1 MYLTHGSR
9 AGSVE
14 GFGDRDGRRGA
25 RGTEDHREVRGIG
38 DSSESLVGSD
48 PGDIAEKQQPRT
60 CRADAAPHDGRRP
73 GRGQEGAGCQ
83 RRFPVITAR
92 SMECASEPGVIVAGA
107 GALPRARR
115 RCEAGKRT
123 HGPGTRACLALLAA
137 TALLALAAPAQAQTE
152 MVPADWALKPADL
165 GAGEQFRLMFVS
177 STTRD
182 ATSTDIADYNT
193 FVRTRAAAGVTAI
206 QTYANDF
213 TALVSTESVN
223 ARTNTL
229 TRATD
234 TDVPI
239 YRARSG
245 TVSANDRVADDYA
258 DFYDGTWP
266 TSALGYDESGTLVNI
281 GLLYFW
287 TGMNVDGTTHATE
300 FMGAS
305 SLVRAWNVSAST
317 VGSTNRGSST
327 TQRIVALSPVFQVA
341 GGTPNTAPTA
351 EDKTVTTGEDRA
363 YAFTADDFGFDD
375 DDAGATLA
383 SVTIVT
389 VPAAG
394 TLALDGTAV
403 MADDVVTAAEI
414 DGDMLTFTPVLNAHG
429 DPYTTFTFTVNDGT
443 DDSASAYT
451 MTIDVTDAPL
461 PVCAAPSFGDRREIW
476 TGTVTVGTY
485 TFLASTLYG
494 YSSTAPAGALDD
506 QTFTIGSNDYTIAR
520 ARVALGGSNSGQL
533 AFELLDGQRLTTVEV
548 EALRLHVCGEDY
560 DFSGATTLNASYWST
575 TLDWSPPVVTRTVY
589 LSLPA
594 NHPATGEPAITGTAQ
609 AGQELTADAS
619 PIMDTDGLASVSYS
633 YQWVR
638 VDADGTSNEEA
649 ISGEIAATYTL
660 TAADVGKKIKVQVS
674 FTDELSGLETRT
686 SAAYPSSGTVTAAST
701 TAPALLSVTVTS
713 TPHKTTDT
721 YGAREHIEFSMTF
734 DASVTVTG
742 APTFAFDL
750 GGASTATYY
759 AGSGTATLRFSHAV
773 SGGSSGDED
782 TNGISWAE
790 NAIALNGGT
799 IAGTDNEVAAILT
812 HVAQSN
818 LPAHKVDGRTTPVT
832 PATVTVAVTS
842 TPTSLADTYGFGET
856 IVITVT
862 ASEAVEVEVE
872 GDPVFRFSLT
882 NSGGAANDVP
892 ATYDRTRS
900 SATTMVFT
908 YTVQAGDMDNN
919 GIWIG
924 DHSRTFMLDVNDR
937 IRTASQQIDIDRSH
951 PEKSTH
957 ADHKVNGSLG
967 APTVPPDPT
976 APTLVLAT
984 ATTLTIEWTHPGDG
998 GSPLTRN
1005 FIEYRVEGTTDWTNW
1020 YRGATPTPVTR
1031 TVIRNLQAE
1040 TAYDVRVHSTNAI
1053 GNSQWTQS
1061 ATAFSTL
1068 AGTAAT
1074 GAPAI
1079 TGTAA
1084 VGQPLAVD
1092 LTGIADADGLTNVSY
1107 SYQWVRVDA
1116 DGLSNPADITDATD
1130 ATYTVVYADLGKTLK
1145 VRVTFDDD
1153 GGNTE
1158 TRTSAATATVTPA
1171 AGAPGSPSNLSATV
1185 GVGQVVL
1192 VWQHTR
1198 GSGGTRSS
1206 YEYRSSA
1213 GAMISPDAM
1222 WQQVQTGPGALNTAY
1237 YQVVKGLTSGTIHTL
1252 QVRAVN
1258 PQGGSAPATV
1268 TVTPLSQPSCTID
1281 ALGDRR
1287 RLWQGQLTAGVR
1299 NIGTDGNIETGY
1311 GDGGVETGTLTPAA
1325 FTFRSTSYSV
1335 YPRTSD
1341 DLLTIV
1347 IREQDI
1353 DVWFP
1358 REEVVDALRMHV
1370 CNTSYDFSNALE
1382 PNPFGA
1388 VIGHRWNVGSIW
1400 PPGIERTLRLSLPP
1414 NHAATGDPVIS
1425 GTVQV
1430 GEELTALTDGI
1441 MDEDVLDDVFTY
1453 QWVRV
1458 DADGTS
1464 NEEDITDETDATYT
1478 LTADDRGKQVKVEVR
1493 FVDIL
1498 GGEETRTSAP
1508 TATLAGV
1515 PNTAATGAPTITG
1528 TAQVGE
1534 TLTAV
1539 TTGIMD
1545 ADGLT
1550 SVSYS
1555 YQWIRVDA
1563 DGTSNPADITDET
1576 DATYTLVDAD
1586 LGKKI
1591 KVRVT
1596 FVDDASH
1603 TETLTS
1609 AATATVGAVATGPP
1623 TVNDV
1628 AVTSTPASGTTYYLA
1643 GEVIEFTVTFSAPV
1657 TVTAT
1662 PKFAFRL
1669 GAATRQ
1675 AAYASGSE
1683 SAALVFARTVQAGE
1697 VDRNGISWNALALA
1711 LDGGTITQTGATTA
1725 AILTHAEQAPLEGHR
1740 VDAAPPM
1747 QVSASVHGMSLVL
1760 VYDEPLDPASM
1771 PATGAYTV
1779 TATVGATTTNP
1790 AVSEVSIYGIWVTLA
1805 LDAAPAAGATVTL
1818 AYAPPTSNPVQD
1830 EAGNDAPAFSGQSV
1844 NGAAGNT
1851 APTGAPTI
1859 TGTAQVGQTLTA
1871 STTGIADADGLTSP
1885 TYTYQ
1890 WIRVDGTDEADIASE
1905 NSSTY
1910 TLVDADLGKTLKVR
1924 VTFDDDASHTETLT
1938 SAATATVGAV
1948 ATGPP
1953 TVTDVAVTSTPAS
1966 GTTYYLAG
1974 EVIEFTVTF
1983 SAPVTV
1989 TATPKFAF
1997 RLGAATRQAAYASGS
2012 GSAALVFARTVQAGE
2027 VDRNGI
2033 SWNALALALDGGTIT
2048 QTGAT
2053 TAARLTH
2060 AEQAPLE
2067 GHRVD
2072 AAPPMQVSASVQGMS
2087 LVLVYDEPLDPASMP
2102 ATGAYTVTA
2111 TVGATTTNPAVS
2123 EVSIYGIW
2131 VTLTLDA
2138 APAAGATVTLAYAP
2152 PASNPVQDEA
2162 GNDAPAFSG
2171 QSVRLGPPPPS
2182 EPLEQVLGVG
2192 VVPGN
2197 AQLVVIWTA
2206 VSTATGYTVQWT
2218 SGGQGYNTGD
2228 RQATVTSGSTTRYTI
2243 PSLTNGTPYTVR
2255 VIATRTGANDGPPS
2269 AEVTGT
2275 PTVPDLEQVLGVGVA
2290 PGNAQLVVT
2299 WTAVDNATGYTVQ
2312 WTSSGQGYNTGDRQ
2326 ATVTSGSTTR
2336 YTIPS
2341 LTNGTEYTVR
2351 VIATRTGATDGPP
2364 SAGVKGTPTV
2374 PPPPPVTDLAQVMGV
2389 GVAPGNAQLVVT
2401 WTAVSTATGYTVQWM
2416 SSGQGYNTGDRQA
2429 TVTTGSITR
2438 YTIPSLTNGT
2448 EYTVRVI
2455 ATRTGATDGPPSDE
2469 MTGTPRVPPPPPP
2482 PPVTDLEQVLGVG
2495 VAPGNAQLV
2504 VTWTAVDNAT
2514 GYTVQWMSSG
2524 QGYNTGDR
2532 QATVTPGSTTRYTIP
2547 SLTNGTEYTV
2557 RVIAT
2562 RTGADDGPP
2571 SDEVTGTPFTTPGA
2585 PQHLRGEPGD
2595 AQVTLTWDAPSSD
2608 GGSAI
2613 LRYEYAIDDSG
2624 TWIDAGLDLEETVP
2638 GLTNGQQYAFEVR
2651 AVNSA
2656 GPGAP
2661 ARTAAT
2667 PLGMPSVPESLTAT
2681 GGDGAVVLEW
2691 TEPAD
2696 DGGSPVTGYE
2706 YRYAA
2711 GQAVPEDVTWRDAG
2725 TELTATVSGLENETR
2740 YTFEVRARNRVG
2752 PGETSGTTA
2761 LPLRL
2766 RAELFSS
2773 AAAEG
2778 EALVLGVRRSGRLAF
2793 PAHAYIGVTDSALPG
2808 VTATEEG
2815 RDDGLGRQRLEFAAG
2830 AAEAT
2835 VTVTV
2840 AFDGERRQDRVLSAT
2855 LDYAE
2860 LEVDGVRRPYELVT
2874 PTLVVPVTEGDAGL
2888 SVADARV
2895 EGKSSVL
2902 AFTVSLDRT
2911 RDVAVRVDY
2920 ATEDGAARAGEDYTP
2935 VSGTLTIEAGGRER
2949 TVEVPVLPALHVTG
2963 ERTLTLRLSNA
2974 VSAVIDDGV
2983 ATGVIVR
2990 ESELP
2995 KAWLA
3000 RFGRTASD
3008 HAAQAIARR
3017 LEAGQRETQVTVAG
3031 RRVDG
3036 LSVDGL
3042 LLGVLPSGGWRPA
3055 SAVEDMA
3062 TRLAAPALAAS
3073 GAPFGGVGADPGT
3086 PGLRA
3091 GTWGGAPGALDR
3103 ESSADAGQTLRRAV
3117 LPDFGYRLPGAE
3129 EALLGTSFYVERGAQ
3144 QDVGGGT
3151 WAAWG
3156 DVAATRFEGDAG
3168 GLALD
3173 GDVVTGTAG
3182 LDRQWRAVLVGLA
3195 LSRSSG
3201 EGGYGTGAGTIASTL
3216 TSVHP
3221 YVQVRFG
3228 ERAQV
3233 WGAAGWGRGGLE
3245 ITPESGAALEADLTN
3260 TMGALGGRAVLMGAG
3275 GLEIAL
3281 RSDFLWTE
3289 TSSDGTAALAEAVGT
3304 ASRGRL
3310 MLEGAGQIQGLGG
3323 VVRPKVEGGV
3333 RYDGGDAETG
3343 QGFEVGG
3350 GLDWARGSLTLQVN
3364 GRMLVA
3370 HADESYEEWGYS
3382 GSLVYEPGADGMG
3395 LQMRVGSSAGAAAS
3409 GIRNLWALENASG
3422 LVRGGAVPF
3431 AQRFDAEVGYGLGRG
3446 TLWYPYFVADD
3457 SGRTR
3462 YGLKLSSGRTIGV
3475 GLEFGRRKSVDLGPE
3490 DAMLLRG
3497 ELRF

>member
-48 PGDIAEKQQPRT
+48 PGDIAGKQQPRT

-92 SMECASEPGVIVAGA
+92 SMDCSSEPGVIVAGA

-123 HGPGTRACLALLAA
+123 HGPGPRACLALLAA
-137 TALLALAAPAQAQTE
+137 TALLALAAPAQAQTTT
-152 MVPADWALKPADL
+152 VTQSGD
-165 GAGEQFRLMFVS
+165 GATWSLVGE
-177 STTRD
+177 TT
-182 ATSTDIADYNT
+182 
-193 FVRTRAAAGVTAI
+193 VAAGQ
-206 QTYANDF
+206 QTY
-213 TALVSTESVN
+213 TY
-223 ARTNTL
+223 TL
-229 TRATD
+229 TRTSGSLPLNEYFGFTSDALEAERFQDGYSDCTGTNYFCFTLSNSYSYSEFTVSNVRFAGRILRDTSPHVLTLKVATG
-234 TDVPI
+234 TPTGTTVTLGVV
-239 YRARSG
+239 RRSG
-245 TVSANDRVADDYA
+245 VPR
-258 DFYDGTWP
+258 
-266 TSALGYDESGTLVNI
+266 SG
-281 GLLYFW
+281 GLQI
-287 TGMNVDGTTHATE
+287 
-300 FMGAS
+300 
-305 SLVRAWNVSAST
+305 T
-317 VGSTNRGSST
+317 VGT
-327 TQRIVALSPVFQVA
+327 AP
-341 GGTPNTAPTA
+341 PNTAPTA
-351 EDKTVTTGEDRA
+351 SDNTVTTGEDRA

-389 VPAAG
+389 VPSAG

-403 MADDVVTAAEI
+403 MADDVVTTAQI
-414 DGDMLTFTPVLNAHG
+414 DGDMLTFTPARDAHG

-451 MTIDVTDAPL
+451 MTIDVTDAPA
-461 PVCAAPSFGDRREIW
+461 PVCAVPDIAGDGRREIW
-476 TGTVTVGTY
+476 SGTVTVEEFSFMGSVTGY
-485 TFLASTLYG
+485 GFDPSTG
-494 YSSTAPAGALDD
+494 ISSLLPSAE
-506 QTFTIGSNDYTIAR
+506 FSIGSNNYTI
-520 ARVALGGSNSGQL
+520 VALSVVTSGAL
-533 AFELLDGQRLTTVEV
+533 IFNVAASTNLRATERA
-548 EALRLHVCGEDY
+548 ALRLHACDEDL
-560 DFSGATTLNASYWST
+560 DFSVAVNATDNPSYAWPAS
-575 TLDWSPPVVTRTVY
+575 LDWSDPVVTRTVY

-594 NHPATGEPAITGTAQ
+594 NNDAMGEPAISGTAQ

-619 PIMDTDGLASVSYS
+619 PIMDFDGLPSSFT

-638 VDADGTSNEEA
+638 VDADGMSNPA
-649 ISGEIAATYTL
+649 DITDATAATYTL
-660 TAADVGKKIKVQVS
+660 TAADAGKKIKVQVS
-674 FTDELSGLETRT
+674 FTDELSGEEMRT
-686 SAAYPSSGTVTAAST
+686 SAAYPSSGTVTTVTST

-734 DASVTVTG
+734 DAPVTVTG
-742 APTFAFDL
+742 DPTFAFDL
-750 GGASTATYY
+750 GGASTASYY

-773 SGGSSGDED
+773 TGGTSGDRD

-799 IAGTDNEVAAILT
+799 IAGTDNAVAAILT

-818 LPAHKVDGRTTPVT
+818 LADHKVDGRTTAVT

-842 TPTSLADTYGFGET
+842 TPTALADTYGFGET

-862 ASEAVEVEVE
+862 VSEAVEVE

-900 SATTMVFT
+900 SATTIVFT

-924 DHSRTFMLDVNDR
+924 DHSRTFMLDANDR

-976 APTLVLAT
+976 APTLVSAT

-1020 YRGATPTPVTR
+1020 YRGETPTQVTR
-1031 TVIRNLQAE
+1031 TVIRNLAAA

-1074 GAPAI
+1074 GAPTI

-1130 ATYTVVYADLGKTLK
+1130 ATYTLIDADLGKTLK
-1145 VRVTFDDD
+1145 VRVSFDDD
-1153 GGNTE
+1153 AGNTE
-1158 TRTSAATATVTPA
+1158 TLTSAATATVTTA
-1171 AGAPGSPSNLSATV
+1171 AGAPGPPTNLSVTV

-1192 VWQHTR
+1192 VWERPDGRAIWSH
-1198 GSGGTRSS
+1198 
-1206 YEYRSSA
+1206 YEYRSSP

-1222 WQQVQTGPGALNTAY
+1222 WQQVSRSPGFPNTAY
-1237 YQVVKGLTSGTIHTL
+1237 YQVVKGLTNGTTHTF

-1258 PQGGSAPATV
+1258 AQGGSARATV
-1268 TVTPLSQPSCTID
+1268 TATPLSQPSCTID
-1281 ALGDRR
+1281 ELGDRR
-1287 RLWQGQLTAGVR
+1287 LLWQGQLTAGTLA
-1299 NIGTDGNIETGY
+1299 IPPDGNIQTGY
-1311 GDGGVETGTLTPAA
+1311 GERGIDPGTLTPDA
-1325 FTFRSTSYSV
+1325 FTFRSASYTVFPSTSEDRLYV
-1335 YPRTSD
+1335 LLLDPDFDIWYPRD
-1341 DLLTIV
+1341 
-1347 IREQDI
+1347 
-1353 DVWFP
+1353 
-1358 REEVVDALRMHV
+1358 EVVDAVRLHV
-1370 CNTSYDFSNALE
+1370 CNTPYDFSSATTAGVVD
-1382 PNPFGA
+1382 FFSGY
-1388 VIGHRWNVGSIW
+1388 RWNVGSNW

-1414 NHAATGDPVIS
+1414 NHPATGDPVIS

-1441 MDEDVLDDVFTY
+1441 MDDDVLDDVFTY

-1478 LTADDRGKQVKVEVR
+1478 LTADDRGKKVKVEVR

-1498 GGEETRTSAP
+1498 GGEETRTSAA

-1528 TAQVGE
+1528 TAQVGQ

-1539 TTGIMD
+1539 TTGIM
-1545 ADGLT
+1545 
-1550 SVSYS
+1550 
-1555 YQWIRVDA
+1555 
-1563 DGTSNPADITDET
+1563 
-1576 DATYTLVDAD
+1576 
-1586 LGKKI
+1586 
-1591 KVRVT
+1591 
-1596 FVDDASH
+1596 
-1603 TETLTS
+1603 
-1609 AATATVGAVATGPP
+1609 
-1623 TVNDV
+1623 
-1628 AVTSTPASGTTYYLA
+1628 
-1643 GEVIEFTVTFSAPV
+1643 
-1657 TVTAT
+1657 
-1662 PKFAFRL
+1662 
-1669 GAATRQ
+1669 
-1675 AAYASGSE
+1675 
-1683 SAALVFARTVQAGE
+1683 
-1697 VDRNGISWNALALA
+1697 
-1711 LDGGTITQTGATTA
+1711 
-1725 AILTHAEQAPLEGHR
+1725 
-1740 VDAAPPM
+1740 
-1747 QVSASVHGMSLVL
+1747 
-1760 VYDEPLDPASM
+1760 
-1771 PATGAYTV
+1771 
-1779 TATVGATTTNP
+1779 
-1790 AVSEVSIYGIWVTLA
+1790 
-1805 LDAAPAAGATVTL
+1805 
-1818 AYAPPTSNPVQD
+1818 
-1830 EAGNDAPAFSGQSV
+1830 
-1844 NGAAGNT
+1844 
-1851 APTGAPTI
+1851 
-1859 TGTAQVGQTLTA
+1859 
-1871 STTGIADADGLTSP
+1871 DADGLTSP

-1890 WIRVDGTDEADIASE
+1890 WIRVDGTDEADIASA

-1910 TLVDADLGKTLKVR
+1910 PLVDADLGTTLKVR
-1924 VTFDDDASHTETLT
+1924 VTFDDDLGHTETLT

-1948 ATGPP
+1948 ATAP
-1953 TVTDVAVTSTPAS
+1953 TVSTVAVTSTPAS

-2131 VTLTLDA
+2131 VTLALDA

-2171 QSVRLGPPPPS
+2171 QSVRLGPPPP
-2182 EPLEQVLGVG
+2182 PDLEQVMGVG

-2197 AQLVVIWTA
+2197 AQLVVTWTA
-2206 VSTATGYTVQWT
+2206 VDNATGYTVQWT
-2218 SGGQGYNTGD
+2218 SGGEDYNTGDRQATVTTGSTTSYTIPSLTNGTEYTVRVIATRTGADDGLPSEEVTGRPRVPPPPPVTDLAQVMGVGVAPGNAQLVVTWTAVDNATGYTVQWTSSGEDYNTGD

-2255 VIATRTGANDGPPS
+2255 VIATRTGDDDGLPSDEMTGTPRVPPPPPPPPVTDLAQVLGVGVAPGNAQLVVTWTAVSTATGYTVQWISGGQGYNTGDRQATVTSGSTPRYTIPSLTNGMEYTVRVIATRTGANDGPPS
-2269 AEVTGT
+2269 EGVTGR
-2275 PTVPDLEQVLGVGVA
+2275 PTVPPPPPPPPPPPDLEQVLGVGVA

-2299 WTAVDNATGYTVQ
+2299 WTAVSTATGYTVQ
-2312 WTSSGQGYNTGDRQ
+2312 WISGGQGYNTGDRQATVTSGSTPRYTIPSLTNGTEYTVRVIATRTGANDGPPSEGVTGRPTVPPPPPPPPPPPDLEQVLGVGVAPGNAQLVVTWTAVSTATGYKVQWTSGGQGYNTGDRQ

-2351 VIATRTGATDGPP
+2351 VIATRTGADDGPP
-2364 SAGVKGTPTV
+2364 SDEMTGTPRV
-2374 PPPPPVTDLAQVMGV
+2374 PPPPPPVTNLAQVLGV
-2389 GVAPGNAQLVVT
+2389 GVVPGNAQLVVT
-2401 WTAVSTATGYTVQWM
+2401 WTAVSTATGYTVQWT
-2416 SSGQGYNTGDRQA
+2416 SGGQGYNTGDRQA
-2429 TVTTGSITR
+2429 TVTTGSTTS

-2455 ATRTGATDGPPSDE
+2455 ATRTGATDGPPS
-2469 MTGTPRVPPPPPP
+2469 
-2482 PPVTDLEQVLGVG
+2482 
-2495 VAPGNAQLV
+2495 A
-2504 VTWTAVDNAT
+2504 
-2514 GYTVQWMSSG
+2514 
-2524 QGYNTGDR
+2524 
-2532 QATVTPGSTTRYTIP
+2532 
-2547 SLTNGTEYTV
+2547 
-2557 RVIAT
+2557 
-2562 RTGADDGPP
+2562 
-2571 SDEVTGTPFTTPGA
+2571 EVKGTPFTTPGA
-2585 PQHLRGEPGD
+2585 PQHLSGVPGD

-2681 GGDGAVVLEW
+2681 GGDGEVVLEW

-2696 DGGSPVTGYE
+2696 DGGSPVTGYG

-2778 EALVLGVRRSGRLAF
+2778 EALVVGVRRSGRLAF

-2815 RDDGLGRQRLEFAAG
+2815 RDDGLGRHRLEFAAG
-2830 AAEAT
+2830 AAEA
-2835 VTVTV
+2835 TVTV

-2855 LDYAE
+2855 LDSAE

-2935 VSGTLTIEAGGRER
+2935 VSGTLVIEAGGRER

-2983 ATGVIVR
+2983 ATGAIVR

-3062 TRLAAPALAAS
+3062 TRLAAPVLAAS
-3073 GAPFGGVGADPGT
+3073 GAPFGGVDADPGT

-3103 ESSADAGQTLRRAV
+3103 ESSVDAGQTLRRAV
-3117 LPDFGYRLPGAE
+3117 LPDFGFRLPGAE

-3144 QDVGGGT
+3144 QDVGGGKT

-3168 GLALD
+3168 GLALN

-3221 YVQVRFG
+3221 YVQVRLG

-3245 ITPESGAALEADLTN
+3245 ITPESGAALEADLRN
-3260 TMGALGGRAVLMGAG
+3260 SMAAAGARAVLMGAG

-3382 GSLVYEPGADGMG
+3382 GSLVYEPGADGLG

-3457 SGRTR
+3457 SGQTR

>member
-1 MYLTHGSR
+1 M
-9 AGSVE
+9 
-14 GFGDRDGRRGA
+14 
-25 RGTEDHREVRGIG
+25 
-38 DSSESLVGSD
+38 
-48 PGDIAEKQQPRT
+48 
-60 CRADAAPHDGRRP
+60 
-73 GRGQEGAGCQ
+73 
-83 RRFPVITAR
+83 
-92 SMECASEPGVIVAGA
+92 
-107 GALPRARR
+107 
-115 RCEAGKRT
+115 
-123 HGPGTRACLALLAA
+123 
-137 TALLALAAPAQAQTE
+137 
-152 MVPADWALKPADL
+152 
-165 GAGEQFRLMFVS
+165 
-177 STTRD
+177 
-182 ATSTDIADYNT
+182 
-193 FVRTRAAAGVTAI
+193 
-206 QTYANDF
+206 
-213 TALVSTESVN
+213 
-223 ARTNTL
+223 
-229 TRATD
+229 
-234 TDVPI
+234 
-239 YRARSG
+239 
-245 TVSANDRVADDYA
+245 
-258 DFYDGTWP
+258 
-266 TSALGYDESGTLVNI
+266 
-281 GLLYFW
+281 
-287 TGMNVDGTTHATE
+287 
-300 FMGAS
+300 
-305 SLVRAWNVSAST
+305 
-317 VGSTNRGSST
+317 
-327 TQRIVALSPVFQVA
+327 
-341 GGTPNTAPTA
+341 
-351 EDKTVTTGEDRA
+351 
-363 YAFTADDFGFDD
+363 
-375 DDAGATLA
+375 
-383 SVTIVT
+383 
-389 VPAAG
+389 
-394 TLALDGTAV
+394 
-403 MADDVVTAAEI
+403 
-414 DGDMLTFTPVLNAHG
+414 
-429 DPYTTFTFTVNDGT
+429 
-443 DDSASAYT
+443 
-451 MTIDVTDAPL
+451 
-461 PVCAAPSFGDRREIW
+461 
-476 TGTVTVGTY
+476 
-485 TFLASTLYG
+485 
-494 YSSTAPAGALDD
+494 
-506 QTFTIGSNDYTIAR
+506 
-520 ARVALGGSNSGQL
+520 
-533 AFELLDGQRLTTVEV
+533 
-548 EALRLHVCGEDY
+548 
-560 DFSGATTLNASYWST
+560 
-575 TLDWSPPVVTRTVY
+575 
-589 LSLPA
+589 
-594 NHPATGEPAITGTAQ
+594 
-609 AGQELTADAS
+609 
-619 PIMDTDGLASVSYS
+619 
-633 YQWVR
+633 
-638 VDADGTSNEEA
+638 
-649 ISGEIAATYTL
+649 
-660 TAADVGKKIKVQVS
+660 
-674 FTDELSGLETRT
+674 
-686 SAAYPSSGTVTAAST
+686 
-701 TAPALLSVTVTS
+701 
-713 TPHKTTDT
+713 
-721 YGAREHIEFSMTF
+721 
-734 DASVTVTG
+734 
-742 APTFAFDL
+742 
-750 GGASTATYY
+750 
-759 AGSGTATLRFSHAV
+759 
-773 SGGSSGDED
+773 
-782 TNGISWAE
+782 
-790 NAIALNGGT
+790 
-799 IAGTDNEVAAILT
+799 
-812 HVAQSN
+812 
-818 LPAHKVDGRTTPVT
+818 
-832 PATVTVAVTS
+832 
-842 TPTSLADTYGFGET
+842 
-856 IVITVT
+856 
-862 ASEAVEVEVE
+862 
-872 GDPVFRFSLT
+872 
-882 NSGGAANDVP
+882 
-892 ATYDRTRS
+892 
-900 SATTMVFT
+900 
-908 YTVQAGDMDNN
+908 
-919 GIWIG
+919 
-924 DHSRTFMLDVNDR
+924 
-937 IRTASQQIDIDRSH
+937 
-951 PEKSTH
+951 
-957 ADHKVNGSLG
+957 
-967 APTVPPDPT
+967 
-976 APTLVLAT
+976 
-984 ATTLTIEWTHPGDG
+984 
-998 GSPLTRN
+998 
-1005 FIEYRVEGTTDWTNW
+1005 
-1020 YRGATPTPVTR
+1020 
-1031 TVIRNLQAE
+1031 
-1040 TAYDVRVHSTNAI
+1040 
-1053 GNSQWTQS
+1053 
-1061 ATAFSTL
+1061 
-1068 AGTAAT
+1068 
-1074 GAPAI
+1074 
-1079 TGTAA
+1079 
-1084 VGQPLAVD
+1084 
-1092 LTGIADADGLTNVSY
+1092 
-1107 SYQWVRVDA
+1107 
-1116 DGLSNPADITDATD
+1116 
-1130 ATYTVVYADLGKTLK
+1130 
-1145 VRVTFDDD
+1145 
-1153 GGNTE
+1153 
-1158 TRTSAATATVTPA
+1158 
-1171 AGAPGSPSNLSATV
+1171 
-1185 GVGQVVL
+1185 
-1192 VWQHTR
+1192 
-1198 GSGGTRSS
+1198 
-1206 YEYRSSA
+1206 
-1213 GAMISPDAM
+1213 
-1222 WQQVQTGPGALNTAY
+1222 
-1237 YQVVKGLTSGTIHTL
+1237 
-1252 QVRAVN
+1252 
-1258 PQGGSAPATV
+1258 
-1268 TVTPLSQPSCTID
+1268 
-1281 ALGDRR
+1281 
-1287 RLWQGQLTAGVR
+1287 
-1299 NIGTDGNIETGY
+1299 
-1311 GDGGVETGTLTPAA
+1311 
-1325 FTFRSTSYSV
+1325 
-1335 YPRTSD
+1335 
-1341 DLLTIV
+1341 
-1347 IREQDI
+1347 
-1353 DVWFP
+1353 
-1358 REEVVDALRMHV
+1358 
-1370 CNTSYDFSNALE
+1370 
-1382 PNPFGA
+1382 
-1388 VIGHRWNVGSIW
+1388 
-1400 PPGIERTLRLSLPP
+1400 
-1414 NHAATGDPVIS
+1414 
-1425 GTVQV
+1425 
-1430 GEELTALTDGI
+1430 
-1441 MDEDVLDDVFTY
+1441 
-1453 QWVRV
+1453 
-1458 DADGTS
+1458 
-1464 NEEDITDETDATYT
+1464 
-1478 LTADDRGKQVKVEVR
+1478 
-1493 FVDIL
+1493 
-1498 GGEETRTSAP
+1498 
-1508 TATLAGV
+1508 
-1515 PNTAATGAPTITG
+1515 
-1528 TAQVGE
+1528 GE

-1550 SVSYS
+1550 SPTYT
-1555 YQWIRVDA
+1555 YQWIRVD
-1563 DGTSNPADITDET
+1563 GTEADI
-1576 DATYTLVDAD
+1576 ASANSSTYILVDAD
-1586 LGKKI
+1586 LGKTL

-1596 FVDDASH
+1596 FADDASH

-1623 TVNDV
+1623 TVNDVAVTSTPASGTTYYLAGEVIEFTVTFSAPVTVTATPKFAFRLGAATRQAAYASGSGSAALVFARTVQAGEVDRNGISWNAIALALDGGTITQTGATTAASLTHAEQAPLEGHRVDAAPPMQVSASVHGMSLVLVYDEPLDPASMPATGAYTVTATVGATTTNLEVSEVSIYGIWVTLALDAAPAAGATVTLAYAPPASNPVQDEAGNDAPAFSGQKVNGAAGNTAPTGAPTITGTAQVGETLTASTTGIADADGLTSPTYTYQWIRVNGTEADIAGENSSTYTLVDADLGKTLKVRVTFDDDASHTETLTSAATATVVAAATAALGQVMGVGVAPGNAHLVVTWTAVETATGYTVQWMSGSQGYNTGDRQAPVTSGSTTRYTIPSLTNGTEYTVQVIATRTGATDGPPSEEMTGTPRVPPPPPPPPPPPDLAQVTDV

-1818 AYAPPTSNPVQD
+1818 AYAPPASNPVQD
-1830 EAGNDAPAFSGQSV
+1830 EAGNDAPAFSGQKV

-1851 APTGAPTI
+1851 AATGAPTITGTAQVGQMLTAGTTAIMDADGLTSVSYTYQWIRVATDNTETNISSATASTYTLVAADQGTTVKVTVSFTDDANNPETRTSAATAAVSAAPNTLATGAPTITGTAQVGQTLTAGTTAIMDADGLTSVSYTYQWIRVATDNTETNISSATASTYMLVAADQGTTVKVTVSFTDDANNPETLTSAATAAVSAAPNTPATGAPTI

-1871 STTGIADADGLTSP
+1871 STTGIADANGLTTP

-1890 WIRVDGTDEADIASE
+1890 WIRVNGTEADIAGE

-1910 TLVDADLGKTLKVR
+1910 ILVDADLGTTLKVR

-1938 SAATATVGAV
+1938 SAATATVV
-1948 ATGPP
+1948 A
-1953 TVTDVAVTSTPAS
+1953 
-1966 GTTYYLAG
+1966 
-1974 EVIEFTVTF
+1974 
-1983 SAPVTV
+1983 
-1989 TATPKFAF
+1989 
-1997 RLGAATRQAAYASGS
+1997 AAT
-2012 GSAALVFARTVQAGE
+2012 AALG
-2027 VDRNGI
+2027 
-2033 SWNALALALDGGTIT
+2033 
-2048 QTGAT
+2048 
-2053 TAARLTH
+2053 
-2060 AEQAPLE
+2060 
-2067 GHRVD
+2067 
-2072 AAPPMQVSASVQGMS
+2072 
-2087 LVLVYDEPLDPASMP
+2087 
-2102 ATGAYTVTA
+2102 
-2111 TVGATTTNPAVS
+2111 
-2123 EVSIYGIW
+2123 
-2131 VTLTLDA
+2131 
-2138 APAAGATVTLAYAP
+2138 
-2152 PASNPVQDEA
+2152 
-2162 GNDAPAFSG
+2162 
-2171 QSVRLGPPPPS
+2171 
-2182 EPLEQVLGVG
+2182 
-2192 VVPGN
+2192 
-2197 AQLVVIWTA
+2197 
-2206 VSTATGYTVQWT
+2206 
-2218 SGGQGYNTGD
+2218 
-2228 RQATVTSGSTTRYTI
+2228 
-2243 PSLTNGTPYTVR
+2243 
-2255 VIATRTGANDGPPS
+2255 
-2269 AEVTGT
+2269 
-2275 PTVPDLEQVLGVGVA
+2275 
-2290 PGNAQLVVT
+2290 
-2299 WTAVDNATGYTVQ
+2299 
-2312 WTSSGQGYNTGDRQ
+2312 
-2326 ATVTSGSTTR
+2326 
-2336 YTIPS
+2336 
-2341 LTNGTEYTVR
+2341 
-2351 VIATRTGATDGPP
+2351 
-2364 SAGVKGTPTV
+2364 
-2374 PPPPPVTDLAQVMGV
+2374 QVMGV
-2389 GVAPGNAQLVVT
+2389 GVAPGNAHLVVT
-2401 WTAVSTATGYTVQWM
+2401 WTAVETATGYTVQWM
-2416 SSGQGYNTGDRQA
+2416 SSSQGYNIGDRQA
-2429 TVTTGSITR
+2429 TVTTGSTTR

-2482 PPVTDLEQVLGVG
+2482 PPVTDLEQVMGVG
-2495 VAPGNAQLV
+2495 VVPGNAQLV

-2524 QGYNTGDR
+2524 QGYNIGDR
-2532 QATVTPGSTTRYTIP
+2532 QATVTTGSTTRYTIPSLTNGTEYTVRVIATRTGANDGPPSDEVTGRPRVPRPPPPPPPPPPPVTDLAQVMGVGVAPGNAQLVVTWTAVSTATGYTVQWMSGGQGYNIGDRQATVTSGSTTRYTIP

-2571 SDEVTGTPFTTPGA
+2571 SDEVKGTPFTTPGA
-2585 PQHLRGEPGD
+2585 PQHLSGEPGD
-2595 AQVTLTWDAPSSD
+2595 EQVMLTWDAPSSD

-2681 GGDGAVVLEW
+2681 GGDGEVVLEW

-2778 EALVLGVRRSGRLAF
+2778 EALVVGVRRSGRLAF

-2815 RDDGLGRQRLEFAAG
+2815 RDDGLGRHRLEFAAG

-2855 LDYAE
+2855 LDSAE

-2895 EGKSSVL
+2895 QGKSSVL
-2902 AFTVSLDRT
+2902 AFTVSMDRT

-2920 ATEDGAARAGEDYTP
+2920 ATEDGSARAGEDYTP

-3073 GAPFGGVGADPGT
+3073 GAPFGGVDADPGT

-3103 ESSADAGQTLRRAV
+3103 EPSADAGQTLRRAV

-3129 EALLGTSFYVERGAQ
+3129 EALMGTSFYVERGAQ

-3168 GLALD
+3168 GLALN

-3221 YVQVRFG
+3221 YVQVRLG

-3245 ITPESGAALEADLTN
+3245 ITPESGAALEADLRN
-3260 TMGALGGRAVLMGAG
+3260 SMAAAGARAVLMGAG

-3382 GSLVYEPGADGMG
+3382 GSLVYEPGADGLG

-3431 AQRFDAEVGYGLGRG
+3431 AQRFDAEVGYGIGRG

-3457 SGRTR
+3457 SGQTR
-3462 YGLKLSSGRTIGV
+3462 YGLKLSSGRTMGV
-3475 GLEFGRRKSVDLGPE
+3475 GLEFGRRKSVDLGPQ

>member
-48 PGDIAEKQQPRT
+48 PGDIAGKQQPRT
-60 CRADAAPHDGRRP
+60 CRADAAPHDGRSP

-92 SMECASEPGVIVAGA
+92 SMDCSSEPGVIVAGA

-123 HGPGTRACLALLAA
+123 HGPGPRACLALLAA
-137 TALLALAAPAQAQTE
+137 TALLAMAAPAQAQTE
-152 MVPADWALKPADL
+152 VWSATLTPVHVGGGILGCLDVPSAAC
-165 GAGEQFRLMFVS
+165 S
-177 STTRD
+177 STAILSDDDFTHD
-182 ATSTDIADYNT
+182 STDYTVFGLILQTDGSFSFT
-193 FVRTRAAAGVTAI
+193 VDTTITTETAA
-206 QTYANDF
+206 
-213 TALVSTESVN
+213 L
-223 ARTNTL
+223 
-229 TRATD
+229 
-234 TDVPI
+234 
-239 YRARSG
+239 
-245 TVSANDRVADDYA
+245 
-258 DFYDGTWP
+258 
-266 TSALGYDESGTLVNI
+266 TLV
-281 GLLYFW
+281 
-287 TGMNVDGTTHATE
+287 
-300 FMGAS
+300 
-305 SLVRAWNVSAST
+305 
-317 VGSTNRGSST
+317 VGSTSLVLADAT
-327 TQRIVALSPVFQVA
+327 TQNNLER
-341 GGTPNTAPTA
+341 TW
-351 EDKTVTTGEDRA
+351 
-363 YAFTADDFGFDD
+363 
-375 DDAGATLA
+375 A
-383 SVTIVT
+383 SSGVS
-389 VPAAG
+389 
-394 TLALDGTAV
+394 L
-403 MADDVVTAAEI
+403 
-414 DGDMLTFTPVLNAHG
+414 
-429 DPYTTFTFTVNDGT
+429 
-443 DDSASAYT
+443 
-451 MTIDVTDAPL
+451 
-461 PVCAAPSFGDRREIW
+461 
-476 TGTVTVGTY
+476 TVGT
-485 TFLASTLYG
+485 
-494 YSSTAPAGALDD
+494 
-506 QTFTIGSNDYTIAR
+506 
-520 ARVALGGSNSGQL
+520 
-533 AFELLDGQRLTTVEV
+533 
-548 EALRLHVCGEDY
+548 
-560 DFSGATTLNASYWST
+560 
-575 TLDWSPPVVTRTVY
+575 
-589 LSLPA
+589 
-594 NHPATGEPAITGTAQ
+594 AI
-609 AGQELTADAS
+609 D
-619 PIMDTDGLASVSYS
+619 VK
-633 YQWVR
+633 
-638 VDADGTSNEEA
+638 
-649 ISGEIAATYTL
+649 L
-660 TAADVGKKIKVQVS
+660 TAA
-674 FTDELSGLETRT
+674 
-686 SAAYPSSGTVTAAST
+686 T
-701 TAPALLSVTVTS
+701 TTTN
-713 TPHKTTDT
+713 TP
-721 YGAREHIEFSMTF
+721 
-734 DASVTVTG
+734 
-742 APTFAFDL
+742 
-750 GGASTATYY
+750 
-759 AGSGTATLRFSHAV
+759 
-773 SGGSSGDED
+773 
-782 TNGISWAE
+782 
-790 NAIALNGGT
+790 
-799 IAGTDNEVAAILT
+799 
-812 HVAQSN
+812 
-818 LPAHKVDGRTTPVT
+818 
-832 PATVTVAVTS
+832 
-842 TPTSLADTYGFGET
+842 
-856 IVITVT
+856 
-862 ASEAVEVEVE
+862 
-872 GDPVFRFSLT
+872 
-882 NSGGAANDVP
+882 
-892 ATYDRTRS
+892 
-900 SATTMVFT
+900 
-908 YTVQAGDMDNN
+908 
-919 GIWIG
+919 
-924 DHSRTFMLDVNDR
+924 
-937 IRTASQQIDIDRSH
+937 
-951 PEKSTH
+951 
-957 ADHKVNGSLG
+957 
-967 APTVPPDPT
+967 
-976 APTLVLAT
+976 
-984 ATTLTIEWTHPGDG
+984 
-998 GSPLTRN
+998 
-1005 FIEYRVEGTTDWTNW
+1005 
-1020 YRGATPTPVTR
+1020 
-1031 TVIRNLQAE
+1031 
-1040 TAYDVRVHSTNAI
+1040 
-1053 GNSQWTQS
+1053 
-1061 ATAFSTL
+1061 
-1068 AGTAAT
+1068 
-1074 GAPAI
+1074 
-1079 TGTAA
+1079 
-1084 VGQPLAVD
+1084 
-1092 LTGIADADGLTNVSY
+1092 
-1107 SYQWVRVDA
+1107 
-1116 DGLSNPADITDATD
+1116 
-1130 ATYTVVYADLGKTLK
+1130 
-1145 VRVTFDDD
+1145 
-1153 GGNTE
+1153 
-1158 TRTSAATATVTPA
+1158 
-1171 AGAPGSPSNLSATV
+1171 
-1185 GVGQVVL
+1185 
-1192 VWQHTR
+1192 
-1198 GSGGTRSS
+1198 
-1206 YEYRSSA
+1206 
-1213 GAMISPDAM
+1213 
-1222 WQQVQTGPGALNTAY
+1222 
-1237 YQVVKGLTSGTIHTL
+1237 
-1252 QVRAVN
+1252 
-1258 PQGGSAPATV
+1258 
-1268 TVTPLSQPSCTID
+1268 
-1281 ALGDRR
+1281 
-1287 RLWQGQLTAGVR
+1287 
-1299 NIGTDGNIETGY
+1299 
-1311 GDGGVETGTLTPAA
+1311 
-1325 FTFRSTSYSV
+1325 
-1335 YPRTSD
+1335 
-1341 DLLTIV
+1341 
-1347 IREQDI
+1347 
-1353 DVWFP
+1353 
-1358 REEVVDALRMHV
+1358 
-1370 CNTSYDFSNALE
+1370 
-1382 PNPFGA
+1382 
-1388 VIGHRWNVGSIW
+1388 
-1400 PPGIERTLRLSLPP
+1400 
-1414 NHAATGDPVIS
+1414 
-1425 GTVQV
+1425 
-1430 GEELTALTDGI
+1430 
-1441 MDEDVLDDVFTY
+1441 
-1453 QWVRV
+1453 
-1458 DADGTS
+1458 
-1464 NEEDITDETDATYT
+1464 
-1478 LTADDRGKQVKVEVR
+1478 
-1493 FVDIL
+1493 
-1498 GGEETRTSAP
+1498 
-1508 TATLAGV
+1508 
-1515 PNTAATGAPTITG
+1515 ATGAPTITG
-1528 TAQVGE
+1528 TAE
-1534 TLTAV
+1534 
-1539 TTGIMD
+1539 
-1545 ADGLT
+1545 
-1550 SVSYS
+1550 
-1555 YQWIRVDA
+1555 
-1563 DGTSNPADITDET
+1563 
-1576 DATYTLVDAD
+1576 
-1586 LGKKI
+1586 
-1591 KVRVT
+1591 
-1596 FVDDASH
+1596 
-1603 TETLTS
+1603 
-1609 AATATVGAVATGPP
+1609 
-1623 TVNDV
+1623 
-1628 AVTSTPASGTTYYLA
+1628 
-1643 GEVIEFTVTFSAPV
+1643 
-1657 TVTAT
+1657 
-1662 PKFAFRL
+1662 
-1669 GAATRQ
+1669 
-1675 AAYASGSE
+1675 
-1683 SAALVFARTVQAGE
+1683 
-1697 VDRNGISWNALALA
+1697 
-1711 LDGGTITQTGATTA
+1711 
-1725 AILTHAEQAPLEGHR
+1725 
-1740 VDAAPPM
+1740 
-1747 QVSASVHGMSLVL
+1747 
-1760 VYDEPLDPASM
+1760 
-1771 PATGAYTV
+1771 
-1779 TATVGATTTNP
+1779 
-1790 AVSEVSIYGIWVTLA
+1790 
-1805 LDAAPAAGATVTL
+1805 
-1818 AYAPPTSNPVQD
+1818 
-1830 EAGNDAPAFSGQSV
+1830 
-1844 NGAAGNT
+1844 
-1851 APTGAPTI
+1851 
-1859 TGTAQVGQTLTA
+1859 VGQTLTA
-1871 STTGIADADGLTSP
+1871 STTGIADADGLTSVS
-1885 TYTYQ
+1885 YAYQ
-1890 WIRVDGTDEADIASE
+1890 WIRVNGTEADIAGE

-1910 TLVDADLGKTLKVR
+1910 TLVDADLGTTLKVR
-1924 VTFDDDASHTETLT
+1924 VTFADDAGNSETLT
-1938 SAATATVGAV
+1938 SAATATVGAA

-2033 SWNALALALDGGTIT
+2033 SWNAIALALDGGTIT

-2053 TAARLTH
+2053 TAASLTH

-2072 AAPPMQVSASVQGMS
+2072 AAPPMQVSASVHGMS
-2087 LVLVYDEPLDPASMP
+2087 LVLVYDEALDPASMP

-2111 TVGATTTNPAVS
+2111 TVGATTTNPEVS

-2131 VTLTLDA
+2131 VTLALDA

-2152 PASNPVQDEA
+2152 PTSNPVQDEA

-2171 QSVRLGPPPPS
+2171 QSVRLGSPPPP
-2182 EPLEQVLGVG
+2182 PPPVTDLAQVM
-2192 VVPGN
+2192 
-2197 AQLVVIWTA
+2197 
-2206 VSTATGYTVQWT
+2206 
-2218 SGGQGYNTGD
+2218 
-2228 RQATVTSGSTTRYTI
+2228 
-2243 PSLTNGTPYTVR
+2243 
-2255 VIATRTGANDGPPS
+2255 
-2269 AEVTGT
+2269 
-2275 PTVPDLEQVLGVGVA
+2275 GVGVA

-2351 VIATRTGATDGPP
+2351 VIATRTGAD
-2364 SAGVKGTPTV
+2364 
-2374 PPPPPVTDLAQVMGV
+2374 
-2389 GVAPGNAQLVVT
+2389 
-2401 WTAVSTATGYTVQWM
+2401 
-2416 SSGQGYNTGDRQA
+2416 
-2429 TVTTGSITR
+2429 
-2438 YTIPSLTNGT
+2438 
-2448 EYTVRVI
+2448 
-2455 ATRTGATDGPPSDE
+2455 DGPPSDE

-2482 PPVTDLEQVLGVG
+2482 PPVTDLAQVMGVG
-2495 VAPGNAQLV
+2495 VVPGNAQLV

-2532 QATVTPGSTTRYTIP
+2532 QATVTSGSTTRYTIP

-2571 SDEVTGTPFTTPGA
+2571 SDEMTGTPRVPPPPPPPPVTDLAQVLGVGVVPGNAQLVVTWTAVDNATGYTVQWMSSGQGYNIGDRQATVTSGSTTRYTIPGLTNGTEYTVRVIATRTGATDGPPSAEVTGTPFTTPGA
-2585 PQHLRGEPGD
+2585 PQHLSGVPGD
-2595 AQVTLTWDAPSSD
+2595 EQVTLTWDAPSSD

-2681 GGDGAVVLEW
+2681 GGDGEVVLEW

-2773 AAAEG
+2773 AVLAAEG
-2778 EALVLGVRRSGRLAF
+2778 EALVVGVRRSGRLAF

-2815 RDDGLGRQRLEFAAG
+2815 RDDGLGRHRLEFAAG

-2855 LDYAE
+2855 LDSAE

-2874 PTLVVPVTEGDAGL
+2874 PTLVVPVTEGDAAL

-2895 EGKSSVL
+2895 QGKSSVL

-2920 ATEDGAARAGEDYTP
+2920 ATEDGSARAGEDYTP

-3042 LLGVLPSGGWRPA
+3042 LSGVLPSGGWRPA

-3073 GAPFGGVGADPGT
+3073 GAPFGGVDADPGT

-3103 ESSADAGQTLRRAV
+3103 EPSADAGQTLRRAV

-3129 EALLGTSFYVERGAQ
+3129 EALMGTSFYVERGAQ

-3168 GLALD
+3168 GLALN

-3221 YVQVRFG
+3221 YVQVRLG

-3245 ITPESGAALEADLTN
+3245 ITPESGAALEADLRN
-3260 TMGALGGRAVLMGAG
+3260 SMAAAGARAVLMGAG

-3350 GLDWARGSLTLQVN
+3350 GLDWARGSLTLQVS

-3382 GSLVYEPGADGMG
+3382 GSLVYEPGADGLG

-3457 SGRTR
+3457 SGQTR
-3462 YGLKLSSGRTIGV
+3462 YGLKLSSGRTMGV

>member
-1 MYLTHGSR
+1 MSR
-9 AGSVE
+9 AGSAACYAAGAFLAAFAVLLTLPE
-14 GFGDRDGRRGA
+14 QAEAQTVTTFISNSAQASGNTAADNPRATAFTTGDNTAGYGLTSVDIFTSSQSGSPNPLVQIVRNSAGDRPGTLHATLINPATVTSDATNTFNAPPNTTLTAETVYWLVVSNDDAENGAGFRIKTGSETADTGAAMGWSIGAALWKLDIRNVSWSNSSSRIIFAVKGTAAGTTPVTNTAAMGAPTITGTAQVGQTLTAVTTGITDADGLTSPTYTYQWIRVDGV
-25 RGTEDHREVRGIG
+25 TEA
-38 DSSESLVGSD
+38 
-48 PGDIAEKQQPRT
+48 DIAGENSST
-60 CRADAAPHDGRRP
+60 YTLDD
-73 GRGQEGAGCQ
+73 
-83 RRFPVITAR
+83 
-92 SMECASEPGVIVAGA
+92 
-107 GALPRARR
+107 
-115 RCEAGKRT
+115 
-123 HGPGTRACLALLAA
+123 
-137 TALLALAAPAQAQTE
+137 
-152 MVPADWALKPADL
+152 ADL
-165 GAGEQFRLMFVS
+165 GKTIKVKVS
-177 STTRD
+177 FEDD
-182 ATSTDIADYNT
+182 ASNTETLTSAVTVT
-193 FVRTRAAAGVTAI
+193 VTAAA
-206 QTYANDF
+206 
-213 TALVSTESVN
+213 ST
-223 ARTNTL
+223 
-229 TRATD
+229 
-234 TDVPI
+234 
-239 YRARSG
+239 
-245 TVSANDRVADDYA
+245 
-258 DFYDGTWP
+258 
-266 TSALGYDESGTLVNI
+266 
-281 GLLYFW
+281 
-287 TGMNVDGTTHATE
+287 
-300 FMGAS
+300 
-305 SLVRAWNVSAST
+305 
-317 VGSTNRGSST
+317 
-327 TQRIVALSPVFQVA
+327 
-341 GGTPNTAPTA
+341 NTAPTA
-351 EDKTVTTGEDRA
+351 ADKTVTTGEDRA
-363 YAFTADDFGFDD
+363 YTFEADDFGFDD

-389 VPAAG
+389 LPMVG

-403 MADDVVTAAEI
+403 MADDVVTTAQI
-414 DGDMLTFTPVLNAHG
+414 DGDMLTFTPARDAHGDPYTTFTFTVNDGTDDSASAYTMTIDVTDAPAPVCAVPDIAGDGRRQIWTGTVTVGTYTFLGSTFYGYSSSASAGELDDRTFTIGSNDYTVDRARVEFGGSRSGTLAFELLAGPGLTTVEVEALRLHVCDTVVYNFSGATTLNASSWSTTLDWSPPVETRTVYLSLPANNDATGEPAITGTAQAGQELTADASPIMDTDGLPSSFTYQWVRVDADGMSNPADITDETDATYTLTAADAGKRIKVKVSFTDELSGEEERTSAAYPSSGTVTTASTTNNAPTAANKTVTTGEDRPYTFMEDDFGFMDADAGATLASVTIVTLPMVGTLALDGTAVMADDVVTKAQIDGDMLTFTPARDAHG

-461 PVCAAPSFGDRREIW
+461 PVCGVPDIAGAGRRQIW
-476 TGTVTVGTY
+476 TGTVTVERVESEGFVLGYGFNSGTGAGSLADN
-485 TFLASTLYG
+485 TFSV
-494 YSSTAPAGALDD
+494 GA
-506 QTFTIGSNDYTIAR
+506 NDYTVSGIG
-520 ARVALGGSNSGQL
+520 VATSGELQLGLTSS
-533 AFELLDGQRLTTVEV
+533 LTTTEV
-548 EALRLHVCGEDY
+548 AALKLHVCDTSY
-560 DFSGATTLNASYWST
+560 DFADATHTSSRHSYTWAED
-575 TLDWSPPVVTRTVY
+575 LDWSPPVDTRTLY

-594 NHPATGEPAITGTAQ
+594 NNVATGEPAITGTAQ
-609 AGQELTADAS
+609 AGQDLTADAS
-619 PIMDTDGLASVSYS
+619 PIMDTDGLTGVSFT

-638 VDADGTSNEEA
+638 VDADGMSNPA
-649 ISGEIAATYTL
+649 DITDATAATYSL
-660 TAADVGKKIKVQVS
+660 TAADAGKKVKVKVS
-674 FTDELSGLETRT
+674 FTDELSGEEERT
-686 SAAYPSSGTVTAAST
+686 SAAYPSSGTVTASANT

-734 DASVTVTG
+734 DAPVTVTG
-742 APTFAFDL
+742 DPTFAFDL
-750 GGASTATYY
+750 GGASTATWY

-773 SGGSSGDED
+773 TGGTSGDRD

-799 IAGTDNEVAAILT
+799 IAGTDNAVAAVLT
-812 HVAQSN
+812 HAAQSN
-818 LPAHKVDGRTTPVT
+818 LAAHKVDGRTTAVT
-832 PATVTVAVTS
+832 AATVTVAVTS

-862 ASEAVEVEVE
+862 ASEAVEVE
-872 GDPVFRFSLT
+872 GDPEFEFSLT
-882 NSGGAANDVP
+882 DMGGAANDVP

-900 SATTMVFT
+900 SPTTIVFT
-908 YTVQAGDMDNN
+908 YTVQAGDRDNN

-924 DHSRTFMLDVNDR
+924 DHSRTFMLDANDR

-957 ADHKVNGSLG
+957 DGHKVDGSLG

-976 APTLVLAT
+976 APTLVSAT

-1020 YRGATPTPVTR
+1020 YRGETPTPVTR
-1031 TVIRNLQAE
+1031 AVITNLQAE
-1040 TAYDVRVHSTNAI
+1040 TAYDVRVHATNAI
-1053 GNSQWTQS
+1053 GNSSWTQS

-1068 AGTAAT
+1068 AGNPAT
-1074 GAPAI
+1074 GAPTI

-1092 LTGIADADGLTNVSY
+1092 LTGIEDADGLTNVSY

-1116 DGLSNPADITDATD
+1116 DGMSNPADITDATD
-1130 ATYTVVYADLGKTLK
+1130 ATYTLVDADLGKTLK

-1158 TRTSAATATVTPA
+1158 TRTSAATATVTTA
-1171 AGAPGSPSNLSATV
+1171 AGTPASPTNLSATV

-1192 VWQHTR
+1192 VWQHSQ
-1198 GSGGTRSS
+1198 GVGGTRSS

-1213 GAMISPDAM
+1213 GAMIAPDAM
-1222 WQQVQTGPGALNTAY
+1222 WQQVRTGPGALNTAY
-1237 YQVVKGLTSGTIHTL
+1237 YQVVKGLTSGTIHTF

-1268 TVTPLSQPSCTID
+1268 TATPISQPSCTID
-1281 ALGDRR
+1281 ELGDRR
-1287 RLWQGQLTAGVR
+1287 LLWQGQLTAG
-1299 NIGTDGNIETGY
+1299 IIDIFSDGKL
-1311 GDGGVETGTLTPAA
+1311 GVGNGSGIETGTLTPSA
-1325 FTFRSTSYSV
+1325 FTFRSTTYSSV
-1335 YPRTSD
+1335 MWTYDARLNVS
-1341 DLLTIV
+1341 LLD
-1347 IREQDI
+1347 QDMNG
-1353 DVWFP
+1353 WRP
-1358 REEVVDALRMHV
+1358 REEVVDVLRVHV
-1370 CNTSYDFSNALE
+1370 CNTPYDFSDATVADVFSE
-1382 PNPFGA
+1382 FGDY
-1388 VIGHRWNVGSIW
+1388 HWNVGLSW

-1430 GEELTALTDGI
+1430 GEELTAVTTGI

-1453 QWVRV
+1453 QWMRV

-1464 NEEDITDETDATYT
+1464 NEEDITDATAATYT
-1478 LTADDRGKQVKVEVR
+1478 LTADERGKKVKVEVR

-1508 TATLAGV
+1508 TETLAGT
-1515 PNTAATGAPTITG
+1515 PNTPATGAPTITG

-1534 TLTAV
+1534 TLTA
-1539 TTGIMD
+1539 
-1545 ADGLT
+1545 
-1550 SVSYS
+1550 
-1555 YQWIRVDA
+1555 
-1563 DGTSNPADITDET
+1563 
-1576 DATYTLVDAD
+1576 
-1586 LGKKI
+1586 
-1591 KVRVT
+1591 
-1596 FVDDASH
+1596 
-1603 TETLTS
+1603 
-1609 AATATVGAVATGPP
+1609 
-1623 TVNDV
+1623 
-1628 AVTSTPASGTTYYLA
+1628 
-1643 GEVIEFTVTFSAPV
+1643 
-1657 TVTAT
+1657 
-1662 PKFAFRL
+1662 
-1669 GAATRQ
+1669 
-1675 AAYASGSE
+1675 
-1683 SAALVFARTVQAGE
+1683 
-1697 VDRNGISWNALALA
+1697 
-1711 LDGGTITQTGATTA
+1711 
-1725 AILTHAEQAPLEGHR
+1725 
-1740 VDAAPPM
+1740 
-1747 QVSASVHGMSLVL
+1747 
-1760 VYDEPLDPASM
+1760 
-1771 PATGAYTV
+1771 
-1779 TATVGATTTNP
+1779 
-1790 AVSEVSIYGIWVTLA
+1790 
-1805 LDAAPAAGATVTL
+1805 
-1818 AYAPPTSNPVQD
+1818 
-1830 EAGNDAPAFSGQSV
+1830 
-1844 NGAAGNT
+1844 
-1851 APTGAPTI
+1851 
-1859 TGTAQVGQTLTA
+1859 
-1871 STTGIADADGLTSP
+1871 STTGIADANGLTSP

-1890 WIRVDGTDEADIASE
+1890 WIRVDGTDEADIASA

-1910 TLVDADLGKTLKVR
+1910 ILVDADLGTTLKVR
-1924 VTFDDDASHTETLT
+1924 VTFADDLGHTETLT

-1948 ATGPP
+1948 ATAP
-1953 TVTDVAVTSTPAS
+1953 TVNDVAVTSTPAS

-2053 TAARLTH
+2053 TAASLTH

-2072 AAPPMQVSASVQGMS
+2072 AAPPMQVSASVHGMS

-2171 QSVRLGPPPPS
+2171 QSVRLGPPPPVTD
-2182 EPLEQVLGVG
+2182 LAQVLGVG
-2192 VVPGN
+2192 VV
-2197 AQLVVIWTA
+2197 
-2206 VSTATGYTVQWT
+2206 
-2218 SGGQGYNTGD
+2218 
-2228 RQATVTSGSTTRYTI
+2228 
-2243 PSLTNGTPYTVR
+2243 
-2255 VIATRTGANDGPPS
+2255 
-2269 AEVTGT
+2269 
-2275 PTVPDLEQVLGVGVA
+2275 
-2290 PGNAQLVVT
+2290 
-2299 WTAVDNATGYTVQ
+2299 
-2312 WTSSGQGYNTGDRQ
+2312 
-2326 ATVTSGSTTR
+2326 
-2336 YTIPS
+2336 
-2341 LTNGTEYTVR
+2341 
-2351 VIATRTGATDGPP
+2351 
-2364 SAGVKGTPTV
+2364 
-2374 PPPPPVTDLAQVMGV
+2374 
-2389 GVAPGNAQLVVT
+2389 PGNAQLVVT

-2416 SSGQGYNTGDRQA
+2416 SSGQGYNIGDRQA
-2429 TVTTGSITR
+2429 TVTTGSTTR

-2482 PPVTDLEQVLGVG
+2482 PVTDLEQVLGVG
-2495 VAPGNAQLV
+2495 VIPGNAQLV
-2504 VTWTAVDNAT
+2504 VTWTAVSTAT

-2524 QGYNTGDR
+2524 QGYNIGDR

-2571 SDEVTGTPFTTPGA
+2571 SAEVKGTPFTTPGA
-2585 PQHLRGEPGD
+2585 PQHLSGVPGD
-2595 AQVTLTWDAPSSD
+2595 EQVMLTWDAPSSD

-2681 GGDGAVVLEW
+2681 GGDGEVVLEW

-2696 DGGSPVTGYE
+2696 DGGSPVTGYG
-2706 YRYAA
+2706 YRYVA

-2766 RAELFSS
+2766 RAELFST
-2773 AAAEG
+2773 AVLATEV
-2778 EALVLGVRRSGRLAF
+2778 EALVVGVRRSGGLAF

-2808 VTATEEG
+2808 VTATDEG
-2815 RDDGLGRQRLEFAAG
+2815 RDDGLGRHRLEFAAG

-2855 LDYAE
+2855 LDSAE

-2895 EGKSSVL
+2895 QGKSSVL
-2902 AFTVSLDRT
+2902 AFTVSLDHT

-2920 ATEDGAARAGEDYTP
+2920 ATEDGSARAGEDYTA

-2963 ERTLTLRLSNA
+2963 ERTLVLRLSNA

-3073 GAPFGGVGADPGT
+3073 GAPFGGVDADPGT

-3103 ESSADAGQTLRRAV
+3103 EPFADAGQTLRRAV

-3168 GLALD
+3168 GLALN

-3201 EGGYGTGAGTIASTL
+3201 EGGYGTSAGTIASTL

-3221 YVQVRFG
+3221 YVQVRLG

-3245 ITPESGAALEADLTN
+3245 ITPESGAALEADLRN
-3260 TMGALGGRAVLMGAG
+3260 SMAAAGARAVLMGAG

-3289 TSSDGTAALAEAVGT
+3289 TSSDGTAALAEVVGT

-3343 QGFEVGG
+3343 RGFEVGG

-3382 GSLVYEPGADGMG
+3382 GSLVYEPGADGLG

-3422 LVRGGAVPF
+3422 LVRGGGMPF
-3431 AQRFDAEVGYGLGRG
+3431 AQRFDAEVGYGIGRG
-3446 TLWYPYFVADD
+3446 TLWYPYVVADD
-3457 SGRTR
+3457 SGQTR
-3462 YGLKLSSGRTIGV
+3462 YGLKLSSGRRMGV
-3475 GLEFGRRKSVDLGPE
+3475 GLEFGRRESVDLGPQ

>member
-1 MYLTHGSR
+1 M
-9 AGSVE
+9 E
-14 GFGDRDGRRGA
+14 C
-25 RGTEDHREVRGIG
+25 
-38 DSSESLVGSD
+38 SSE
-48 PGDIAEKQQPRT
+48 P
-60 CRADAAPHDGRRP
+60 DGL
-73 GRGQEGAGCQ
+73 A
-83 RRFPVITAR
+83 
-92 SMECASEPGVIVAGA
+92 AGA

-123 HGPGTRACLALLAA
+123 HGPGPRACLALLAA

-152 MVPADWALKPADL
+152 IWSATLTPGDL
-165 GAGEQFRLMFVS
+165 GGGILGCSNDVS
-177 STTRD
+177 HARCSNTSFLSEDSFTYD
-182 ATSTDIADYNT
+182 STDYNIAGL
-193 FVRTRAAAGVTAI
+193 FVRSTGRLAFSVLADITTATAA
-206 QTYANDF
+206 
-213 TALVSTESVN
+213 L
-223 ARTNTL
+223 
-229 TRATD
+229 
-234 TDVPI
+234 
-239 YRARSG
+239 
-245 TVSANDRVADDYA
+245 
-258 DFYDGTWP
+258 
-266 TSALGYDESGTLVNI
+266 TLV
-281 GLLYFW
+281 
-287 TGMNVDGTTHATE
+287 
-300 FMGAS
+300 
-305 SLVRAWNVSAST
+305 
-317 VGSTNRGSST
+317 VGSTSLVLADATTINTRSRYWSSSGVSLT
-327 TQRIVALSPVFQVA
+327 A
-341 GGTPNTAPTA
+341 GTAINVKLTAPGTPNTAAMGAPTITGTAQVGQTLTAVTTGITDADGLTSPTYTYQWIRVNGSDEEDISGENSSTYTLDDADLGKTIKVKVSFDDDASNTETLTSAATVTVTAAASTNTAPTA
-351 EDKTVTTGEDRA
+351 ADKTVTTGEDRA
-363 YAFTADDFGFDD
+363 YAFTADDFSFDD
-375 DDAGATLA
+375 ADAGATLA

-403 MADDVVTAAEI
+403 MADGVVTKAQI
-414 DGDMLTFTPVLNAHG
+414 DGDMLTFTPARDAHG

-461 PVCAAPSFGDRREIW
+461 PVCAVPSFGDRREIW
-476 TGTVTVGTY
+476 SSTVTVEAQILVGVIEGY
-485 TFLASTLYG
+485 GFSELGVGELALKEF
-494 YSSTAPAGALDD
+494 D
-506 QTFTIGSNDYTIAR
+506 IGSNNHTIATIL
-520 ARVALGGSNSGQL
+520 VGLGGRLGFS
-533 AFELLDGQRLTTVEV
+533 LDGNGVPLTATEIA
-548 EALRLHVCGEDY
+548 ALRLHVCDGDY
-560 DFSGATTLNASYWST
+560 DFSTAITDPGDMFSFNWDGS
-575 TLDWSPPVVTRTVY
+575 LDWSPPVVTRTLY
-589 LSLPA
+589 LSLPPNNA
-594 NHPATGEPAITGTAQ
+594 ATGEPAISGTAQ

-619 PIMDTDGLASVSYS
+619 PIMDIDGLTGVDFTYK
-633 YQWVR
+633 WFR
-638 VDADGTSNEEA
+638 VDSDGTSNEAE
-649 ISGEIAATYTL
+649 ISGETAATYTL
-660 TAADVGKKIKVQVS
+660 TAADVGKKVKVQVS
-674 FTDELSGLETRT
+674 FTDELSGEEERT

-734 DASVTVTG
+734 DAPVTVTG

-750 GGASTATYY
+750 GGASTATWY
-759 AGSGTATLRFSHAV
+759 AGSGTTTLRFSHAV

-782 TNGISWAE
+782 TNGISWAQ

-799 IAGTDNEVAAILT
+799 IAGKDNAVAAVLT

-818 LPAHKVDGRTTPVT
+818 LAGHKVDGRTTAVT

-842 TPTSLADTYGFGET
+842 TPMLMASGSTTADTYGFGET

-862 ASEAVEVEVE
+862 ASEAVEVE
-872 GDPVFRFSLT
+872 GDPEFEFSLT
-882 NSGGAANDVP
+882 VMNGPANDVP

-900 SATTMVFT
+900 SATAMVFT
-908 YTVQAGDMDNN
+908 YTVQAGDRDNN

-924 DHSRTFMLDVNDR
+924 DHNRTFMLDANDR
-937 IRTASQQIDIDRSH
+937 IRTASQQIDIDRTH
-951 PEKSTH
+951 PEKGQH
-957 ADHKVNGSLG
+957 NGHKVDGSLG

-976 APTLVLAT
+976 APTLVSAT

-1005 FIEYRVEGTTDWTNW
+1005 FVHYRVEGTTDWTNW
-1020 YRGATPTPVTR
+1020 YAGETPVTR
-1031 TVIRNLQAE
+1031 AVITNLAAE
-1040 TAYDVRVHSTNAI
+1040 TAYDVRVHSSNAI
-1053 GNSQWTQS
+1053 GNSQWAQS

-1068 AGTAAT
+1068 GGGTASCPVPTFAGRRKIWTAVLTMGDFIDLGGIPLSSFRGYEPNPNSGDGGGLDPVTFTLGSRDYEVGRIALVTSGGSGLLFLTEQGRQEGEWWDSTVLALRLHVCNTNFDFSDSEYQYDPDDPTVVYSNHLWATDLDWSGVTTRTVHMSLPLNRPAT
-1074 GAPAI
+1074 GAPLI
-1079 TGTAA
+1079 TGPTT
-1084 VGQPLAVD
+1084 VGQELAVD
-1092 LTGIADADGLTNVSY
+1092 VTGIEDEDGLH
-1107 SYQWVRVDA
+1107 
-1116 DGLSNPADITDATD
+1116 DI
-1130 ATYTVVYADLGKTLK
+1130 
-1145 VRVTFDDD
+1145 
-1153 GGNTE
+1153 
-1158 TRTSAATATVTPA
+1158 
-1171 AGAPGSPSNLSATV
+1171 
-1185 GVGQVVL
+1185 
-1192 VWQHTR
+1192 
-1198 GSGGTRSS
+1198 
-1206 YEYRSSA
+1206 EY
-1213 GAMISPDAM
+1213 
-1222 WQQVQTGPGALNTAY
+1222 
-1237 YQVVKGLTSGTIHTL
+1237 
-1252 QVRAVN
+1252 
-1258 PQGGSAPATV
+1258 
-1268 TVTPLSQPSCTID
+1268 
-1281 ALGDRR
+1281 
-1287 RLWQGQLTAGVR
+1287 
-1299 NIGTDGNIETGY
+1299 
-1311 GDGGVETGTLTPAA
+1311 
-1325 FTFRSTSYSV
+1325 
-1335 YPRTSD
+1335 
-1341 DLLTIV
+1341 
-1347 IREQDI
+1347 
-1353 DVWFP
+1353 
-1358 REEVVDALRMHV
+1358 
-1370 CNTSYDFSNALE
+1370 
-1382 PNPFGA
+1382 
-1388 VIGHRWNVGSIW
+1388 
-1400 PPGIERTLRLSLPP
+1400 
-1414 NHAATGDPVIS
+1414 
-1425 GTVQV
+1425 
-1430 GEELTALTDGI
+1430 
-1441 MDEDVLDDVFTY
+1441 TY
-1453 QWVRV
+1453 QWVQV

-1464 NEEDITDETDATYT
+1464 NEEDITDATAATYT
-1478 LTADDRGKQVKVEVR
+1478 LTDDDLGKKVKIEVSFADDFGSDEQ
-1493 FVDIL
+1493 
-1498 GGEETRTSAP
+1498 RTSAP
-1508 TATLAGV
+1508 TETVAGA
-1515 PNTAATGAPTITG
+1515 PNTPATGAPTITG
-1528 TAQVGE
+1528 TAQVGQ

-1576 DATYTLVDAD
+1576 DATYILVA
-1586 LGKKI
+1586 
-1591 KVRVT
+1591 
-1596 FVDDASH
+1596 
-1603 TETLTS
+1603 
-1609 AATATVGAVATGPP
+1609 
-1623 TVNDV
+1623 
-1628 AVTSTPASGTTYYLA
+1628 
-1643 GEVIEFTVTFSAPV
+1643 
-1657 TVTAT
+1657 
-1662 PKFAFRL
+1662 
-1669 GAATRQ
+1669 
-1675 AAYASGSE
+1675 
-1683 SAALVFARTVQAGE
+1683 
-1697 VDRNGISWNALALA
+1697 
-1711 LDGGTITQTGATTA
+1711 
-1725 AILTHAEQAPLEGHR
+1725 
-1740 VDAAPPM
+1740 
-1747 QVSASVHGMSLVL
+1747 
-1760 VYDEPLDPASM
+1760 
-1771 PATGAYTV
+1771 
-1779 TATVGATTTNP
+1779 
-1790 AVSEVSIYGIWVTLA
+1790 
-1805 LDAAPAAGATVTL
+1805 
-1818 AYAPPTSNPVQD
+1818 
-1830 EAGNDAPAFSGQSV
+1830 
-1844 NGAAGNT
+1844 
-1851 APTGAPTI
+1851 
-1859 TGTAQVGQTLTA
+1859 
-1871 STTGIADADGLTSP
+1871 
-1885 TYTYQ
+1885 
-1890 WIRVDGTDEADIASE
+1890 
-1905 NSSTY
+1905 
-1910 TLVDADLGKTLKVR
+1910 ADLGKTLKVR
-1924 VTFDDDASHTETLT
+1924 VTFDDDLGHTETLT
-1938 SAATATVGAV
+1938 SAATATVGAA

-1953 TVTDVAVTSTPAS
+1953 TVNDVAVTSTPAS

-2033 SWNALALALDGGTIT
+2033 SWNAIALALDGGTIT

-2087 LVLVYDEPLDPASMP
+2087 LVLVYDEALDPASMP

-2131 VTLTLDA
+2131 VTLALDA

-2171 QSVRLGPPPPS
+2171 QSVRLGPPPPVTD
-2182 EPLEQVLGVG
+2182 LAQVMGVG
-2192 VVPGN
+2192 VV
-2197 AQLVVIWTA
+2197 
-2206 VSTATGYTVQWT
+2206 
-2218 SGGQGYNTGD
+2218 
-2228 RQATVTSGSTTRYTI
+2228 
-2243 PSLTNGTPYTVR
+2243 
-2255 VIATRTGANDGPPS
+2255 
-2269 AEVTGT
+2269 
-2275 PTVPDLEQVLGVGVA
+2275 

-2336 YTIPS
+2336 YTILS

-2351 VIATRTGATDGPP
+2351 VIATRTGADDGPP
-2364 SAGVKGTPTV
+2364 SDEMTGTPRV
-2374 PPPPPVTDLAQVMGV
+2374 PPPPPPPPVTDLAQVLGV
-2389 GVAPGNAQLVVT
+2389 GVVPGNAQLVVT
-2401 WTAVSTATGYTVQWM
+2401 WTAVDNATGYTVQWI
-2416 SSGQGYNTGDRQA
+2416 SGGQGYNTGDRQA
-2429 TVTTGSITR
+2429 TVTSGSTTR
-2438 YTIPSLTNGT
+2438 YTILSLTNGT

-2455 ATRTGATDGPPSDE
+2455 ATRTGADDGPPSDE

-2482 PPVTDLEQVLGVG
+2482 PPVTDLEQVMGVG
-2495 VAPGNAQLV
+2495 VVPGNAQLVVTWTAVSNATGYTVQWMSSGQGYNIGDRQATVTSGSTTRYTIPSLTNGTPYTVRVIATRTGADDGPPSDEMTGMPRVPPPPPPPPVTDLEQVMGVGVVPGNAQLV

-2514 GYTVQWMSSG
+2514 GYTVQWTSSG
-2524 QGYNTGDR
+2524 QGYNIGDR
-2532 QATVTPGSTTRYTIP
+2532 QATVTSGSTTRYTIP

-2571 SDEVTGTPFTTPGA
+2571 SDEMTGTPFTTPGA

-2681 GGDGAVVLEW
+2681 GGDGEVVLEW

-2696 DGGSPVTGYE
+2696 DGGAPVTGYE
-2706 YRYAA
+2706 YRFAA
-2711 GQAVPEDVTWRDAG
+2711 GTAVPEDTPWQSAG
-2725 TELTATVSGLENETR
+2725 LDLEWTISDLTNGQQ

-2773 AAAEG
+2773 AAAAEG
-2778 EALVLGVRRSGRLAF
+2778 EALVVGVRRSGGLAF

-2815 RDDGLGRQRLEFAAG
+2815 RDDGLGRHRLEFAAG

-2840 AFDGERRQDRVLSAT
+2840 AFDGERRQDRVLTAT
-2855 LDYAE
+2855 LDSAE

-2949 TVEVPVLPALHVTG
+2949 TVEVPVLSALHVTG
-2963 ERTLTLRLSNA
+2963 ERTLVLRLSNA

-3042 LLGVLPSGGWRPA
+3042 LSGVLPSGGWRPA

-3073 GAPFGGVGADPGT
+3073 GRPFGGVGADPGT

-3091 GTWGGAPGALDR
+3091 DTWGGAPGALDR

-3129 EALLGTSFYVERGAQ
+3129 EALMGTSFYVERGAQ

-3221 YVQVRFG
+3221 YLQVRLG

-3245 ITPESGAALEADLTN
+3245 ITPESGAALEADLRN
-3260 TMGALGGRAVLMGAG
+3260 SMAAAGARAVLMGAG

-3281 RSDFLWTE
+3281 RSDLLWTE

-3343 QGFEVGG
+3343 RGFEVGG

-3382 GSLVYEPGADGMG
+3382 GSLVYEPGADGLG
-3395 LQMRVGSSAGAAAS
+3395 LQMRVGSSAGASAS
-3409 GIRNLWALENASG
+3409 GIQNLWALENASG

-3431 AQRFDAEVGYGLGRG
+3431 AQRFDAEVGYGIGHG

-3457 SGRTR
+3457 SGQTR
-3462 YGLKLSSGRTIGV
+3462 YGLKLSSGRTMGV
-3475 GLEFGRRKSVDLGPE
+3475 GLEFGRRKSVDLGPQ

>member
-1 MYLTHGSR
+1 MYLTHGSQ
-9 AGSVE
+9 ASVE

-38 DSSESLVGSD
+38 DSSESLVGQVRSL
-48 PGDIAEKQQPRT
+48 
-60 CRADAAPHDGRRP
+60 RRH
-73 GRGQEGAGCQ
+73 A
-83 RRFPVITAR
+83 
-92 SMECASEPGVIVAGA
+92 
-107 GALPRARR
+107 
-115 RCEAGKRT
+115 
-123 HGPGTRACLALLAA
+123 RACLALLAA

-152 MVPADWALKPADL
+152 VWSATLTPGDLGFNLLGCSNDIPSGRCSSTSLLSEDSFNYDSTDYNITGLFVRSNGRLEFQVDADITTATAALTLVVGSTSFVLAAATTINTRSRFWSSSGVSLTAGTDITVKLTAPGTPNTAAMGAPTITGTAQVGQTLTAVTTGITDADGLTTPNYTYQWIRVDGTDEEDISGENSSTYTLDDADL
-165 GAGEQFRLMFVS
+165 GKTIKVKVS
-177 STTRD
+177 FDDD
-182 ATSTDIADYNT
+182 ASNTETLTS
-193 FVRTRAAAGVTAI
+193 AATVTVTA
-206 QTYANDF
+206 
-213 TALVSTESVN
+213 
-223 ARTNTL
+223 
-229 TRATD
+229 AT
-234 TDVPI
+234 
-239 YRARSG
+239 
-245 TVSANDRVADDYA
+245 
-258 DFYDGTWP
+258 
-266 TSALGYDESGTLVNI
+266 
-281 GLLYFW
+281 
-287 TGMNVDGTTHATE
+287 
-300 FMGAS
+300 
-305 SLVRAWNVSAST
+305 
-317 VGSTNRGSST
+317 
-327 TQRIVALSPVFQVA
+327 
-341 GGTPNTAPTA
+341 TPNTAPTA
-351 EDKTVTTGEDRA
+351 AANTVTTGEDRA

-389 VPAAG
+389 PPGLG
-394 TLALDGTAV
+394 TLALAFTAV
-403 MADDVVTAAEI
+403 LAADVVTKAQI
-414 DGDMLTFTPVLNAHG
+414 DGDMLTFTPARDAHG
-429 DPYTTFTFTVNDGT
+429 APYTTFTFTVNDGT
-443 DDSASAYT
+443 DDSAIAYT

-575 TLDWSPPVVTRTVY
+575 TLDWSPPVETRTLY

-594 NHPATGEPAITGTAQ
+594 NTVATGEPAITGTAQ
-609 AGQELTADAS
+609 AGQDLTADAS
-619 PIMDTDGLASVSYS
+619 PIMDTDGVPSSFT
-633 YQWVR
+633 YQWLR
-638 VDADGTSNEEA
+638 VDADGMSNPA
-649 ISGEIAATYTL
+649 DITDATAATYTL
-660 TAADVGKKIKVQVS
+660 TAADAGKKVKVKVS
-674 FTDELSGLETRT
+674 FTDELSGKEERT
-686 SAAYPSSGTVTAAST
+686 SAAYPSSGTVTAAAST

-734 DASVTVTG
+734 DAPVTVTG
-742 APTFAFDL
+742 DPTFAFDL

-759 AGSGTATLRFSHAV
+759 AGSGTTTLRFSHAV
-773 SGGSSGDED
+773 TGGSMGDRD
-782 TNGISWAE
+782 TNGISWAAT
-790 NAIALNGGT
+790 AIALNGGT
-799 IAGTDNEVAAILT
+799 IAGRDNTVAAVLT

-818 LPAHKVDGRTTPVT
+818 LAGHKVDGRTMAVT
-832 PATVTVAVTS
+832 PATVTDVVVTS
-842 TPTSLADTYGFGET
+842 TPMLMASGSSTADTYGFGET

-862 ASEAVEVEVE
+862 VSEAVEVE

-882 NSGGAANDVP
+882 NSGSAANDVP

-967 APTVPPDPT
+967 APTVPPNPT
-976 APTLVLAT
+976 APTLVSAT

-1020 YRGATPTPVTR
+1020 YRGETPTQVTR
-1031 TVIRNLQAE
+1031 AVITNLEAA

-1053 GNSQWTQS
+1053 GNSQWVQS

-1068 AGTAAT
+1068 VGGTAAT

-1084 VGQPLAVD
+1084 VGQVLAVD
-1092 LTGIADADGLTNVSY
+1092 LTGIEDADGLTNVSY
-1107 SYQWVRVDA
+1107 SYQWVRVDT
-1116 DGLSNPADITDATD
+1116 DGTSNPADITDATD
-1130 ATYTVVYADLGKTLK
+1130 ATYTLVYDDLGKKIK

-1158 TRTSAATATVTPA
+1158 TLTSAATARVTRA
-1171 AGAPGSPSNLSATV
+1171 AGAPGTPSNLSATV

-1206 YEYRSSA
+1206 YEYRSSR
-1213 GAMISPDAM
+1213 GDMISPDAM
-1222 WQQVQTGPGALNTAY
+1222 WQEVRTGTGALNQAY
-1237 YQVVKGLTSGTIHTL
+1237 YQVVKGLTSGTTHTL

-1258 PQGGSAPATV
+1258 PRGGSAPATV
-1268 TVTPLSQPSCTID
+1268 TATPISQPSCTID
-1281 ALGDRR
+1281 ELGDRR
-1287 RLWQGQLTAGVR
+1287 LLWQGQLTAGVR
-1299 NIGTDGNIETGY
+1299 EIPPAGNLVTGY
-1311 GDGGVETGTLTPAA
+1311 GDGGVETGTLTPDA

-1335 YPRTSD
+1335 VARTYDDFLNVFLREQNIDFWYPRD
-1341 DLLTIV
+1341 
-1347 IREQDI
+1347 
-1353 DVWFP
+1353 
-1358 REEVVDALRMHV
+1358 EVVDALRWHV
-1370 CNTSYDFSNALE
+1370 CNTPYDFSSATTADV
-1382 PNPFGA
+1382 FSGFA
-1388 VIGHRWNVGSIW
+1388 GYRWSVGFNW
-1400 PPGIERTLRLSLPP
+1400 PAGIERTLRLSLPP
-1414 NHAATGDPVIS
+1414 NHPATGDPVIS

-1430 GEELTALTDGI
+1430 GEELAALTDGI
-1441 MDEDVLDDVFTY
+1441 MDEDELDDVFTY

-1478 LTADDRGKQVKVEVR
+1478 LTADERGKKVKVEVR

-1508 TATLAGV
+1508 TATLAGT
-1515 PNTAATGAPTITG
+1515 PNIPATGAPTITG
-1528 TAQVGE
+1528 TAQVGQ
-1534 TLTAV
+1534 TLTAS
-1539 TTGIMD
+1539 TTGIAD
-1545 ADGLT
+1545 ANGLT
-1550 SVSYS
+1550 SPTYT
-1555 YQWIRVDA
+1555 YQWIRVD
-1563 DGTSNPADITDET
+1563 GTDEADIASENSS
-1576 DATYTLVDAD
+1576 TYILVDAD
-1586 LGKKI
+1586 LGTTL

-1596 FVDDASH
+1596 FDDDASH

-1609 AATATVGAVATGPP
+1609 AATATVGAAATGPP
-1623 TVNDV
+1623 TVSTV

-1657 TVTAT
+1657 TVTGT

-1675 AAYASGSE
+1675 AAYASGSG

-1697 VDRNGISWNALALA
+1697 VDRNGISWNAIALA
-1711 LDGGTITQTGATTA
+1711 LDGGTITQKTGATTA
-1725 AILTHAEQAPLEGHR
+1725 ASLTHAEQAPLEGHR

-1818 AYAPPTSNPVQD
+1818 AYAPP
-1830 EAGNDAPAFSGQSV
+1830 
-1844 NGAAGNT
+1844 
-1851 APTGAPTI
+1851 
-1859 TGTAQVGQTLTA
+1859 
-1871 STTGIADADGLTSP
+1871 
-1885 TYTYQ
+1885 
-1890 WIRVDGTDEADIASE
+1890 
-1905 NSSTY
+1905 
-1910 TLVDADLGKTLKVR
+1910 
-1924 VTFDDDASHTETLT
+1924 
-1938 SAATATVGAV
+1938 
-1948 ATGPP
+1948 
-1953 TVTDVAVTSTPAS
+1953 
-1966 GTTYYLAG
+1966 
-1974 EVIEFTVTF
+1974 
-1983 SAPVTV
+1983 
-1989 TATPKFAF
+1989 
-1997 RLGAATRQAAYASGS
+1997 
-2012 GSAALVFARTVQAGE
+2012 
-2027 VDRNGI
+2027 
-2033 SWNALALALDGGTIT
+2033 
-2048 QTGAT
+2048 
-2053 TAARLTH
+2053 
-2060 AEQAPLE
+2060 
-2067 GHRVD
+2067 
-2072 AAPPMQVSASVQGMS
+2072 
-2087 LVLVYDEPLDPASMP
+2087 
-2102 ATGAYTVTA
+2102 
-2111 TVGATTTNPAVS
+2111 
-2123 EVSIYGIW
+2123 
-2131 VTLTLDA
+2131 
-2138 APAAGATVTLAYAP
+2138 
-2152 PASNPVQDEA
+2152 ASNPVQDEA

-2171 QSVRLGPPPPS
+2171 QSVRLGPPPP
-2182 EPLEQVLGVG
+2182 
-2192 VVPGN
+2192 
-2197 AQLVVIWTA
+2197 
-2206 VSTATGYTVQWT
+2206 
-2218 SGGQGYNTGD
+2218 
-2228 RQATVTSGSTTRYTI
+2228 
-2243 PSLTNGTPYTVR
+2243 
-2255 VIATRTGANDGPPS
+2255 
-2269 AEVTGT
+2269 
-2275 PTVPDLEQVLGVGVA
+2275 
-2290 PGNAQLVVT
+2290 
-2299 WTAVDNATGYTVQ
+2299 
-2312 WTSSGQGYNTGDRQ
+2312 
-2326 ATVTSGSTTR
+2326 
-2336 YTIPS
+2336 
-2341 LTNGTEYTVR
+2341 
-2351 VIATRTGATDGPP
+2351 
-2364 SAGVKGTPTV
+2364 
-2374 PPPPPVTDLAQVMGV
+2374 PVTNLAQVM
-2389 GVAPGNAQLVVT
+2389 
-2401 WTAVSTATGYTVQWM
+2401 
-2416 SSGQGYNTGDRQA
+2416 
-2429 TVTTGSITR
+2429 
-2438 YTIPSLTNGT
+2438 
-2448 EYTVRVI
+2448 
-2455 ATRTGATDGPPSDE
+2455 
-2469 MTGTPRVPPPPPP
+2469 
-2482 PPVTDLEQVLGVG
+2482 GVG

-2514 GYTVQWMSSG
+2514 GYTVQWMSGS
-2524 QGYNTGDR
+2524 QGYTTGDR
-2532 QATVTPGSTTRYTIP
+2532 QATVTTGSTTRYTIP

-2562 RTGADDGPP
+2562 RTGANDGPP
-2571 SDEVTGTPFTTPGA
+2571 SDEMTGTPRVPPPPPVTNLAQVMGVGVVPGNAQLVVTWTAVSTATGYTVQWMSGSQGYTTGDRQATVTTGSTTRYTIPSLTNGTEYTVRVIATRTGANDGPPSDEMTGTPRVPPPPPPVTNLAQVMGVGVVPGNAQLVVTWTAVSTATGYTVQWMSGSQGYTTGDRQATVTTGSTTRYTIPGLTNGTEYTVRVIATRTGANDGPPSDEMTGTPRVPPPPPPPVTNLAQVMGVGVVPGNAQLVVTWTAVDNATGYTVQWMSVGQGYNTGDRQATVTTGSTTRYTIPGLTNGTEYTGRVIATRTGASDGPPSAEVKGTPFTTPGA
-2585 PQHLRGEPGD
+2585 PQHLSGVPGD
-2595 AQVTLTWDAPSSD
+2595 EQVMLTWDAPSSD

-2638 GLTNGQQYAFEVR
+2638 GLTNVQQYAFEVRAVNSAGPGAPARTAATPLGMPSVPESLTATGGDGEVVLEWSAPADDGGAPVTGYEYRFAAGTAVPGDTPWQSAGLDLEWTVTGLTNGQQYAFEVR

-2681 GGDGAVVLEW
+2681 GGDGEVVLEW
-2691 TEPAD
+2691 SAPAD
-2696 DGGSPVTGYE
+2696 DGGSPVTGYG

-2740 YTFEVRARNRVG
+2740 YAFEVRARNRVG

-2773 AAAEG
+2773 AVLATEG
-2778 EALVLGVRRSGRLAF
+2778 EALVVGVRRSGRLAF

-2815 RDDGLGRQRLEFAAG
+2815 RDDGLGRHRLEFAAG
-2830 AAEAT
+2830 AAEST

-2855 LDYAE
+2855 LDSAE

-2874 PTLVVPVTEGDAGL
+2874 PTLVVPVTEGDAAL

-2895 EGKSSVL
+2895 QGKSPVL

-2920 ATEDGAARAGEDYTP
+2920 ATEDGSARAGEGYTP

-3042 LLGVLPSGGWRPA
+3042 LSGVLPSGGWRPA

-3073 GAPFGGVGADPGT
+3073 GAPFGGVDADPGT

-3103 ESSADAGQTLRRAV
+3103 EPFADAGQTLRRAV
-3117 LPDFGYRLPGAE
+3117 LPDFGFRLPGAE
-3129 EALLGTSFYVERGAQ
+3129 EALMGTSFYVERGAQ

-3168 GLALD
+3168 GHAID
-3173 GDVVTGTAG
+3173 GDVVTGTVG
-3182 LDRQWRAVLVGLA
+3182 LDRRWRAVLVGLA

-3201 EGGYGTGAGTIASTL
+3201 EGGYGTGAATIASTL

-3221 YVQVRFG
+3221 YMQVRLG
-3228 ERAQV
+3228 ERAEL

-3245 ITPESGAALEADLTN
+3245 ITPGSGAMLEADLTN
-3260 TMGALGGRAVLMGAG
+3260 RMGALGARAVLMGAG

-3281 RSDFLWTE
+3281 RSDLLWTE
-3289 TSSDGTAALAEAVGT
+3289 TSSDETAALAEAVGT

-3364 GRMLVA
+3364 GRMLIA

-3382 GSLVYEPGADGMG
+3382 GSLVYEPGADGLG
-3395 LQMRVGSSAGAAAS
+3395 LQMRVGSSTGAAAS

-3422 LVRGGAVPF
+3422 LVRGGGTAF
-3431 AQRFDAEVGYGLGRG
+3431 AQRFDAEVGYGIGSG

-3457 SGRTR
+3457 SGQTR
-3462 YGLKLSSGRTIGV
+3462 LGLKLSSGRTIGV
-3475 GLEFGRRKSVDLGPE
+3475 GLEFGRRESVDLGPQ